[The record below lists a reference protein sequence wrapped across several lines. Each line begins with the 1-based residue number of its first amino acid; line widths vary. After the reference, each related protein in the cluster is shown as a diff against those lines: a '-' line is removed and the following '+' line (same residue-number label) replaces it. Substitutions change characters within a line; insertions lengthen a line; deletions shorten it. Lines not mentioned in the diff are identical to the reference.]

1 MRKLALAL
9 AAAALLTALPVSV
22 STVSAAPLT
31 ARADTMTD
39 VSSRHWRH
47 GRHHHWRHYGWRHRH
62 YGWHRGH
69 HYGWYRHHR
78 HYGAYSWHRPYYW

>member
-47 GRHHHWRHYGWRHRH
+47 HGWRHRH
-62 YGWHRGH
+62 YGWYHGR

-78 HYGAYSWHRPYYW
+78 PYYSHYGMYRRSWWGGY